1 MWFSSYPAT
10 ETFWNFVN
18 FDSVDRS
25 FANQGF
31 AAIIFQFVKQLNDYL
46 HSQSSYLFSWFCV
59 LSLNSLTVH
68 RITFGLATKHLY
80 LDEGDKQQ
88 RCFHMT
94 AAKKKLFTTSV
105 LARNLDSPVGTARVF
120 AETKAWPQKF
130 DKCRFF
136 FKKKAII
143 SHRSTI
149 NLVTEAV
156 NPKHLDN
163 PAKFYTVCH

>member
-10 ETFWNFVN
+10 EMFWNFVN
-18 FDSVDRS
+18 FDCVDRS

-31 AAIIFQFVKQLNDYL
+31 AAIIFEFVKQLNDYL

-59 LSLNSLTVH
+59 LPLTSLTVD
-68 RITFGLATKHLY
+68 RITFGLAKTLY

-88 RCFHMT
+88 RCSHMT
-94 AAKKKLFTTSV
+94 AANKKLFTTSV

-136 FKKKAII
+136 KKKAII
-143 SHRSTI
+143 SHSSTI
-149 NLVTEAV
+149 KPCDWSCQPQTSG
-156 NPKHLDN
+156 
-163 PAKFYTVCH
+163 